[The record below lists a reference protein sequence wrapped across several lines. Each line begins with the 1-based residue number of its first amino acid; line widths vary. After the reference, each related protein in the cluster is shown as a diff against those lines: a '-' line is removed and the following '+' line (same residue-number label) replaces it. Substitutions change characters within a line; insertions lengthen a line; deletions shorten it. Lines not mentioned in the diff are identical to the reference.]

1 MALSGY
7 GLVPTGLLVPSR
19 DTIRADFNADFRG
32 KRGASLDLSD
42 DDPLGQ
48 FVGLLC
54 DRLHLL
60 WLVMLV
66 LYKSADRDAAS
77 DAALEALCMLT
88 GTLRDEPLPSTVELV
103 LGGVPGTVVPAKSG
117 IKTASTGVRFTLDAA
132 ATIVAVDAWALDTTY
147 AVGDRVHSAGVL
159 FECRT
164 AGDSAN
170 GGDGPGFDL
179 GAATVV
185 PGEPANLDDG
195 TVVWWLIGVGTGAVD
210 ATASSVGGTQ
220 TATGSPA
227 VASATALDATASTTT
242 PPVTVYTPP
251 PGASAVIRLH
261 GGGLVIVSGALAA
274 RTAVRLGG
282 YVTAWIPPR
291 QVVRR
296 R

>member
-1 MALSGY
+1 
-7 GLVPTGLLVPSR
+7 
-19 DTIRADFNADFRG
+19 
-32 KRGASLDLSD
+32 
-42 DDPLGQ
+42 
-48 FVGLLC
+48 
-54 DRLHLL
+54 
-60 WLVMLV
+60 
-66 LYKSADRDAAS
+66 
-77 DAALEALCMLT
+77 MLT

-195 TVVWWLIGVGTGAVD
+195 TVVWWLIGVGTGAEAGAGVRREP
-210 ATASSVGGTQ
+210 VE
-220 TATGSPA
+220 
-227 VASATALDATASTTT
+227 AL
-242 PPVTVYTPP
+242 V
-251 PGASAVIRLH
+251 
-261 GGGLVIVSGALAA
+261 
-274 RTAVRLGG
+274 RTAMADAADGSADRPRDESGKFVAQRDPKLDQVAAAQARNKSLSNTAGAAGKVDLTVDRLAKMSDKEFKQFLAKDEDNEAFFKAVNG
-282 YVTAWIPPR
+282 R
-291 QVVRR
+291 
-296 R
+296 